1 MTNKIINSEDLMRQK
16 RIEGKCELCGV
27 IATPYGGLLRLKD
40 GGILHM
46 ECAMRYS
53 ELRIRDVEE
62 FVAATGEI

>member
-1 MTNKIINSEDLMRQK
+1 MTNKITEKN
-16 RIEGKCELCGV
+16 CELCGV

-46 ECAMRYS
+46 ECAMRCS

-62 FVAATGEI
+62 FVAATGEV